1 MVEVGQKVKVR
12 GLLWQVE
19 DVEELSNTYLLTVS
33 GIDDLNRG
41 IKKKFIAVLED
52 LEIISDGTLTFR
64 IPVSP
69 THWKYF
75 IDAVKYSL
83 VHSNKFVVSILNSR
97 IKLEKYQLLPL
108 LKAKKLS
115 RPRIL
120 IADDVGLGKTIEAG
134 LLLMELI
141 ARNKANRILIVTPAS
156 LQDQWQDE
164 MKDKFNLD
172 FIIFDSK
179 TIKEVEGEIQ
189 TGLNPWEVKDKII
202 TSIDYVKRDDVF
214 RKLENVNWD
223 VVIVDEA
230 HYLSYV
236 HTKTDRARFGEKIAK
251 KCKSLIL
258 LTATPHTGH
267 AISFRRLLKLL
278 EDRLV
283 RRNGELAPDV
293 KNYVVRRLKNEI
305 KDETGKKKFEEPEI
319 NIVDVGFRQN
329 LEKSIYDKL
338 VKYADNNYKKSIK
351 DKNAQSV
358 AFAMVVLKKRLLSSF
373 YALKESLKHRIES
386 LEAESY
392 ALDSGLKRNYAEG
405 VSLTEKQVE
414 NVERDLLRTS
424 LAKDVDELEA
434 EKRYLMDLL
443 KDVEKIVEIG
453 DSKSWRILE
462 MLKKEIRDDEKVI
475 IFTEYRDTQDY
486 LFDFLSKN
494 GFEGQIVT
502 INGSMSQ
509 KERKE
514 ADEKFN
520 SPYYRILI
528 ATDAASEG
536 LNFQQNCSI
545 IIHNELP
552 WNPNRLEQR
561 NGRVD
566 RWGQKKK
573 VRIYNLHLKD
583 SYESD
588 ILTMLVRKLEEIRKD
603 VGSVTDVLGLFD
615 KEKLIDDLMGKETK
629 KERDEIQERLDQYIG
644 EILRVYN
651 TQIRQEFLLMSKE
664 DSKDEEIEDAIQKTQ
679 LELPGFEE
687 LRGLVEHMILKFGGK
702 FEEVENGIFRI
713 TVPRQLIRK
722 GVEEIYER
730 ATFSRDIAT
739 KTENKD
745 VVFLTPIHPLVKSV
759 LSEYRRQ
766 IYLQQQDYR
775 VTYKVIDGAEKG
787 ILFVFLVKFVDGF
800 GRVVEERLEPV
811 FIKLKNLSVGSKE
824 EAWELFN
831 ANSLPYNVS
840 KEFIKSN
847 YEEFWE
853 AALEKARAVVE
864 ERSGEIIK
872 ELRRYI
878 GEIVKEEIAD
888 LRRYEEVEVRELE
901 KAKKRIQATLEG
913 TEEDIR
919 GIRLHNLRIQ
929 NMIDSLK
936 KNVEMRIKELER
948 SMSIEVYRQN
958 GVVGEP
964 IGAAMI
970 VPLEVVK

>member
-1 MVEVGQKVKVR
+1 MMVEAGQKVRLR

-33 GIDDLNRG
+33 GIDELNKG
-41 IKKKFIAVLED
+41 VKKKFIATLED
-52 LEIISDGTLTFR
+52 LEIISDGKLTFR

-83 VHSNKFVVSILNSR
+83 VHSNKFVVSILNSK

-108 LKAKKLS
+108 LKAKRLS

-141 ARNKANRILIVTPAS
+141 ARNKASRILIVTPAS

-179 TIKEVEGEIQ
+179 TIKEVEGQIQ
-189 TGLNPWEVKDKII
+189 TGLNPWEVYDKII

-214 RKLENVNWD
+214 RRLENVTWD

-236 HTKTDRARFGEKIAK
+236 HTKTDRARFGERIARR
-251 KCKSLIL
+251 CKSLIL

-293 KNYVVRRLKNEI
+293 SNYVVRRLKNQI
-305 KDETGKKKFEEPEI
+305 KDESGKKKFEEPEI
-319 NIVDVGFRQN
+319 NIVDVEFRQN
-329 LEKSIYDKL
+329 LEKSIYERL
-338 VKYADNNYKKSIK
+338 VKYADSNYKKAVK
-351 DKNAQSV
+351 AKNTQSV

-392 ALDSGLKRNYAEG
+392 ALDSGLKRSYAEG

-414 NVERDLLRTS
+414 NVEKDLLRTS
-424 LAKDVDELEA
+424 LARSVDELEV
-434 EKRYLMDLL
+434 EKRYLRNLL

-453 DSKSWRILE
+453 DSKSWKILE
-462 MLKKEIRDDEKVI
+462 MLKNKIREDEKVI

-486 LFDFLSKN
+486 LFKFLSKH

-502 INGSMSQ
+502 INGSMTQ
-509 KERKE
+509 KERKD

-566 RWGQKKK
+566 RWGQNKK

-588 ILTMLVRKLEEIRKD
+588 ILAMLVRKLEEIRRD

-615 KEKLIDDLMGKETK
+615 KERLIDDLMGKETK
-629 KERDEIQERLDQYIG
+629 EEQDETQGKLDQYIG
-644 EILRVYN
+644 EILKFYN
-651 TQIRQEFLLMSKE
+651 TQIRQEFLFMSE
-664 DSKDEEIEDAIQKTQ
+664 DSEEGEIEDAIRRTQ
-679 LELPGFEE
+679 LELPGFED
-687 LRGLVEHMILKFGGK
+687 LRGLVEHMILNFGGK

-713 TVPRQLIRK
+713 VVPRQLIRK
-722 GVEEIYER
+722 GVEEIYEK

-739 KTENKD
+739 RPKNRD
-745 VVFLTPIHPLVKSV
+745 VVFLTPMHPLVKSV

-787 ILFVFLVKFVDGF
+787 ILFVFLIKFIDGF

-811 FIKLKNLSVGSKE
+811 FVKLNDLEVGSKE
-824 EAWELFN
+824 EAWKLFN
-831 ANSLPYNVS
+831 ANSLPYNVP
-840 KEFIKSN
+840 KELLKSN
-847 YEEFWE
+847 YESVWE
-853 AALEKARAVVE
+853 AALEKARVVIE
-864 ERSGEIIK
+864 ERAEEIIN

-878 GEIVKEEIAD
+878 GEIVEEEIAD
-888 LRRYEEVEVRELE
+888 LRKYEETEVKELE
-901 KAKKRIQATLEG
+901 KQKKRIQATLEG

-929 NMIDSLK
+929 NMIDSLR
-936 KNVEMRIKELER
+936 KNVEMRIKELKK
-948 SMSIEVYRQN
+948 SMIIDVYRQN
-958 GVVGEP
+958 GVAGEP
-964 IGAAMI
+964 LGAAMI